1 MKIMNKIYSLQEA
14 RETKELYT
22 GDFRFNLQE
31 GSFEAVLLLK
41 AEGTAGKLRAFF
53 LFQDGR
59 RIIAPAY
66 PFNRYMGLDRIP
78 IGTKVRLTYMRS
90 RDRVYL
96 TEVEVL
102 DAELPPEDNRITF
115 EF

>member
-1 MKIMNKIYSLQEA
+1 MIIMNKIYSLQEV
-14 RETKELYT
+14 RETEDLYT
-22 GDFRFNLQE
+22 GDFHFNLKE
-31 GSFEAVLLLK
+31 GCFDAMLLLK
-41 AEGTAGKLRAFF
+41 AEGTAGKLRTFF

-78 IGTKVRLTYMRS
+78 IGTKVRLTYIRS

-102 DAELPPEDNRITF
+102 DEELPPVNNRITF
-115 EF
+115 DF